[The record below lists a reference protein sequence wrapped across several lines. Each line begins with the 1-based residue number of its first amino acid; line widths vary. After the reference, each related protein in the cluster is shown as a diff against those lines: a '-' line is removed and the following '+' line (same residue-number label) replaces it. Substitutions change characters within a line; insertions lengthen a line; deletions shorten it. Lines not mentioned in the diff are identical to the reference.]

1 MCRKKMFILSTG
13 EMGEPSEETE
23 KLRGVFERK
32 ISRSQVFKELNFK
45 RLRRPHWEIPLR
57 SARME

>member
-1 MCRKKMFILSTG
+1 MFILSTG